1 MRALKYSAVIL
12 MALALCQTARAQSTW
27 SLGIPVGLSNKTVTI
42 TRSNSDVEET
52 INYRTAAYTAIEGIH
67 FTRVEGSLTFA
78 PGETQKAFTL
88 VETGMANVPL
98 VSKVQTSQM
107 RKYKVELVDA
117 GGFVI
122 KSGYRELVYGDDYHF
137 KAIEANSSITNLLFY
152 SGTQQGE
159 VSHGSTLSYV
169 DVPYTPPTSDVET
182 IGTLNG
188 YVLIDD
194 SYDYSQKAA
203 TVSNYKVFNSNSSE
217 IRNYVKNIGNKLY
230 AAVYFREKEQKDGYA
245 YIQICTGSSSYD
257 GKDPDGEVNAPSNSI
272 YKACF
277 ELYKNGGNVYSGSEI
292 QFFPHRYDYNNYAAE
307 QAGSIPDHYTEFSLS
322 YGYLWGQKFKSGY
335 RASDASALVID
346 PTAVT
351 GLTIRFDAAGSGDD
365 TFGFKDL
372 NVCYALLD
380 NTPPA
385 LNSITVSPGPY
396 SRGNPFSVSLS
407 FSEKIAAMPHMA
419 TINYLADSFF
429 ETTWGRL
436 RYAEGDGTNVITYS
450 GTISDDVN
458 EGTVL
463 TINEMNAAHDIGL
476 FQDDAG
482 NRCNSGSLLRTFSNL
497 TISPDHAYSISYYPN
512 GGTMPDSYASSY
524 TYSSG
529 VTLPNPVQEGKIFMG
544 WFDNASLTGSA
555 IRTISDLSHGDKV
568 FYAKWQDDFT
578 YGHTGDENDPY
589 LIHDA
594 GELDLFSIN
603 SRNTHYDG
611 KYIKLANDI
620 TYSYTSSTTENFTA
634 ITGFNGIFDGDGH
647 TISGIRAEKG
657 LFSSVLQYGIIC
669 NLTVT
674 DCRFTGDSKVGGIA
688 SQSGGTIMNCSVT
701 NTVLHGEKKTA
712 NCFGGI
718 VGLNIQDGIISGCIS
733 SVKFTVGSSGS
744 DRMQFGG
751 ITGVNYSV
759 VENCLAIGCTVP
771 SIIKIGAI
779 VGEYSEEGSASNNYY
794 RDCKVGV
801 NTSNIGYG
809 YSGGTADGDGTR
821 LMRAIYVR
829 PGIHAVPVGA
839 VTAYNLTGITAYGTN
854 ALMYEGVLYSGA
866 TQEIPLTLSH
876 DAAPEG
882 YLFNEYVVT
891 SGTLTGNDT
900 DGYVLTMPDEDVTLK
915 GFAVDPSQI
924 WSSGSDGSQGNPYV
938 ISNVEGWDMLA
949 EEVADG
955 KTYTGKYFR
964 MGADFGPVTTT
975 VGTEEYPFEGS
986 FDGDGHT
993 LTLDLTEVSKAS
1005 FCAPFRYI
1013 SGATIQNL
1021 RTDGAIDSNGQAA
1034 AGIVGTITGGT
1045 VAITNC
1051 RSSVSITASHTSASP
1066 NYTFD
1071 AGIVGIMSAGTT
1083 SISGCVFDGRILKN
1097 PNVLSSSSNS
1107 GIMGR
1112 FNGGTLNLTNCLVAP
1127 LEITVSSIAP
1137 LVSNGAPTTTACYR
1151 ALPLS
1156 GNGYN
1161 STAATAVYRAT
1172 LAEGIVATRSGGTAI
1187 GAGTGLHFSDG
1198 ASLESTQFY
1207 TAGATVTLSPALGY
1221 TVTAVNYN
1229 DGTDHAA
1236 TANGDGTWSL
1246 TMPSANVT
1254 ISATAT
1260 SIATLALTARQATLA
1275 GQSRYWTTFF
1285 HSAWNYSLPEGA
1297 QAFIMKDDMILYRVG
1312 DGNII
1317 PAGCPVIIM
1326 ADASA
1331 LTGISAGS
1339 GTLTL
1344 TATSDD
1350 APSVSG
1356 NILQG
1361 TSSAATVPG
1370 AKVLGRVGENFGFFG
1385 YTGTIPAN
1393 KAYYV
1398 E

>member
-1 MRALKYSAVIL
+1 MKAKTIIATLLLLLAVGL
-12 MALALCQTARAQSTW
+12 TAKAQSSTW
-27 SLGIPVGLSNKTVTI
+27 SLGIPVSLSNKTVTI

-78 PGETQKAFTL
+78 PGETQKTFTL

-122 KSGYRELVYGDDYHF
+122 KSGFRELVYGDDYHF
-137 KAIEANSSITNLLFY
+137 KAIEANKSISDLLYY
-152 SGTQQGE
+152 SGTQQSG

-169 DVPYTPPTSDVET
+169 DVPYTPPTSEVESS
-182 IGTLNG
+182 GTLNG

-217 IRNYVKNIGNKLY
+217 IRNYVKTIGNKLY
-230 AAVYFREKEQKDGYA
+230 AAVYFREKEQNDGYA

-257 GKDPDGEVNAPSNSI
+257 GNDPDGEVNNPSNSI

-277 ELYKNGGNVYSGSEI
+277 ELYKNGGNVYSGSEM
-292 QFFPHRYDYNNYAAE
+292 QFFPHRYDYVNYAAE
-307 QAGSIPDHYTEFSLS
+307 HASGTGIPNTYTEFSLS
-322 YGYLWGQKFKSGY
+322 YGYLWEQKFKSGY

-346 PTAVT
+346 PTTVD
-351 GLTIRFDAAGSGDD
+351 GLTIRFDAAGSGED

-372 NVCYALLD
+372 NVCYAILD
-380 NTPPA
+380 TTPPS

-396 SRGNPFSVSLS
+396 SRGNPFSMSLS
-407 FSEKIAAMPHMA
+407 FSEKITAKPHTA
-419 TINYLADSFF
+419 TNNYVETSSF

-436 RYAEGDGTNVITYS
+436 YYESGDGTNVITYS
-450 GTISDDVN
+450 GTIADDAV
-458 EGTVL
+458 EGTAL
-463 TINEMNAAHDIGL
+463 TIIGLNSDHDIGL

-482 NRCNSGSLLRTFSNL
+482 NRCNSGSLFRTFSNL

-529 VTLPNPVQEGKIFMG
+529 VTLPNPVKEGKIFMG
-544 WFDNASLTGSA
+544 WYDNASLTGSA
-555 IRTISDLSHGDKV
+555 IRTISNYSHGDRV

-578 YGHTGDENDPY
+578 YGHTGDVNDPY
-589 LIHDA
+589 LIHDT
-594 GELDLFSIN
+594 GELDLFSVN
-603 SRNTHYDG
+603 SRNTNYEG

-620 TYSYTSSTTENFTA
+620 TYTYTSSTTENFTA
-634 ITGFNGIFDGDGH
+634 ITGFNGTFDGDGH

-657 LFSSVLQYGIIC
+657 LFSSVLKYGIIC

-688 SQSGGTIMNCSVT
+688 SQSGGRILNCRVT
-701 NTVLHGEKKTA
+701 NTVLHGEKNTA

-733 SVKFTVGSSGS
+733 NVKFTVGSSGS

-779 VGEYSEEGSASNNYY
+779 VGEFSEEGSASNNYY

-809 YSGGTADGDGTR
+809 YSGGTADGNGAR

-876 DAAPEG
+876 DAAPDG
-882 YLFNEYVVT
+882 YLFNEYTVT

-900 DGYVLTMPDEDVTLK
+900 DGYVLTMPDEDVTIK

-924 WSSGSDGSQGNPYV
+924 WGSGTDGSQGNPYV

-975 VGTEEYPFEGS
+975 VGTEAYPFAGS

-1013 SGATIQNL
+1013 NGATIQNL
-1021 RTDGAIDSNGQAA
+1021 RTDGTIDSNGQAA
-1034 AGIVGTITGGT
+1034 AGIVGTITDGT

-1051 RSSVSITASHTSASP
+1051 CSSVSITASHTSASP
-1066 NYTFD
+1066 NYTYD
-1071 AGIVGIMSAGTT
+1071 AGIVGIMTAGTT
-1083 SISGCVFDGRILKN
+1083 SINGCVFDGRILLN
-1097 PNVLSSSSNS
+1097 SQISSSGNS
-1107 GIMGR
+1107 AIMGR

-1137 LVSNGAPTTTACYR
+1137 LVTNGAPTNTACYR
-1151 ALPLS
+1151 ARPLS
-1156 GNGYN
+1156 GNAYS
-1161 STAATAVYRAT
+1161 STAATEVYRAT
-1172 LAEGIVATRSGGTAI
+1172 LADGIVATRSGGTAI
-1187 GAGTGLHFSDG
+1187 GAGTGLHFADG

-1221 TVTAVNYN
+1221 TVTAVSYN

-1236 TANGDGTWSL
+1236 TANSNGTWSF
-1246 TMPSANVT
+1246 TMPNGNVT
-1254 ISATAT
+1254 VSVTAT
-1260 SIATLALTARQATLA
+1260 SNATLDITARQASFA
-1275 GQSRYWTTFF
+1275 GQARYWATFY
-1285 HSAWNYSLPEGA
+1285 HPTWSYRLPAGA
-1297 QAFIMKDDMILYRVG
+1297 QAFTMDNTHALYRVG
-1312 DGNII
+1312 DGSII
-1317 PAGCPVIIM
+1317 PADCAVIIM
-1326 ADASA
+1326 ADSA
-1331 LTGISAGS
+1331 DITLNVTSA
-1339 GTLTL
+1339 T
-1344 TATSDD
+1344 

-1361 TSSAATVPG
+1361 TSAEATKSGVFVMS
-1370 AKVLGRVGENFGFFG
+1370 KVGNEFGFFNF
-1385 YTGTIPAN
+1385 TGTVPAN

>member
-12 MALALCQTARAQSTW
+12 MALALCQAARAQSTW

-78 PGETQKAFTL
+78 PGETQKTFTL
-88 VETGMANVPL
+88 VETAVANVPL

-107 RKYKVELVDA
+107 RKYRVELVDA

-137 KAIEANSSITNLLFY
+137 KAIAANTSITDMLY
-152 SGTQQGE
+152 YEKTQQNE
-159 VSHGSTLSYV
+159 VSHGYTLGIPLSYV
-169 DVPYTPPTSDVET
+169 DVLYTPPTSQVESS
-182 IGTLNG
+182 GTLAG

-194 SYDYSQKAA
+194 SYEYAQKAA
-203 TVSNYKVFNSNSSE
+203 TVSNYSVFNSDSQQ
-217 IRNYVKNIGNKLY
+217 IRNYVKAIGNKLY
-230 AAVYFREKEQKDGYA
+230 AAVYFREKEQNDGYA

-257 GKDPDGEVNAPSNSI
+257 GSDPDGKVDTPSNSI

-277 ELYKNGGNVYSGSEI
+277 ELYKNGGDVYSGSEW
-292 QFFPHRYDYNNYAAE
+292 QFFPHRYDYKDYTTE
-307 QAGSIPDHYTEFSLS
+307 QAGSVPNNYTEFSLTQ
-322 YGYLWGQKFKSGY
+322 GYLWEQKFKSGY

-351 GLTIRFDAAGSGDD
+351 GLTIRFDAAGSGND

-372 NVCYALLD
+372 KVCYALLD

-450 GTISDDVN
+450 GTISDDVL

-524 TYSSG
+524 TYSSS

-555 IRTISDLSHGDKV
+555 IRTVSEHSHGDRS

-578 YGHTGDENDPY
+578 YGHTGDVDDPY
-589 LIHDA
+589 LIHDT
-594 GELDLFSIN
+594 GELDLFSVN
-603 SRNTHYDG
+603 SRNTDYLG

-634 ITGFNGIFDGDGH
+634 ISGFAGTFDGDGH
-647 TISGIRAEKG
+647 TISGIRAENG
-657 LFSSVLQYGIIC
+657 LFSSVSGEGLIC

-674 DCRFTGDSKVGGIA
+674 DSRFTGNSRVGGIA
-688 SQSGGTIMNCSVT
+688 GQSGGRIINCRVT
-701 NTVLHGEKKTA
+701 NTVLHAQVNAAE
-712 NCFGGI
+712 CFGGI
-718 VGLNIQDGIISGCIS
+718 AGANIQEGSISGCFS

-744 DRMQFGG
+744 DRKQFGG
-751 ITGVNYSV
+751 IAGMTFGV

-771 SIIKIGAI
+771 SIVKSGAI
-779 VGEYSEEGSASNNYY
+779 IGELLEGSSASNNYY

-801 NTSNIGYG
+801 NESNVGYG
-809 YSGGTADGDGTR
+809 YSGGTADGNGTR
-821 LMRAIYVR
+821 LMRTIDVR
-829 PGIHAVPVGA
+829 PGIHAVPEGA
-839 VTAYNLTGITAYGTN
+839 VTVYDLSGITAYGDN
-854 ALMYEGVLYSGA
+854 ALLYEGALYSGA

-876 DAAPEG
+876 DAAPDG
-882 YLFNEYVVT
+882 YLFSGYTVT

-900 DGYVLTMPDEDVTLK
+900 DGYVLTMPDEDVTIK
-915 GFAVDPSQI
+915 GFAVDPSKI
-924 WSSGSDGSQGNPYV
+924 WGSGSDGSQGNPYV

-955 KTYTGKYFR
+955 KTYTGKYFH

-975 VGTEEYPFEGS
+975 VGTEVYPFRGS
-986 FDGDGHT
+986 FDGNGHT
-993 LTLDLTEVSKAS
+993 LTLGLTEVSKAS
-1005 FCAPFRYI
+1005 SCAPFRYI
-1013 SGATIQNL
+1013 DGATIQNL

-1034 AGIVGTITGGT
+1034 AGIVGTINGGT

-1051 RSSVSITASHTSASP
+1051 RSSVSITASHAS
-1066 NYTFD
+1066 YTYD
-1071 AGIVGIMSAGTT
+1071 AGIVGIMSDGTT
-1083 SISGCVFDGRILKN
+1083 SISGCVFDGRILRSGQI
-1097 PNVLSSSSNS
+1097 SSSSNS
-1107 GIMGR
+1107 AIMGR
-1112 FNGGTLNLTNCLVAP
+1112 INGGTLSLTNCLTAP
-1127 LEITVSSIAP
+1127 LEITVSNIAP
-1137 LVSNGAPTTTACYR
+1137 LVTSGAPTNTDCYR
-1151 ALPLS
+1151 ARPLS
-1156 GNGYN
+1156 GNTYN
-1161 STAATAVYRAT
+1161 STAATEVYRAT
-1172 LAEGIVATRSGGTAI
+1172 LSEGIVATRSGGTAI
-1187 GAGTGLHFSDG
+1187 GAGAGLHFSDG

-1221 TVTAVNYN
+1221 TVTAVSYN

-1236 TANGDGTWSL
+1236 TANGDGTWSF

-1275 GQSRYWTTFF
+1275 GQTRYWTTFF

-1312 DGNII
+1312 DGSII

-1385 YTGTIPAN
+1385 YTGSIPAN
-1393 KAYYV
+1393 KAYYI